1 MFKLKKKGVAP
12 DASAAAALIAIIG
25 FLIVLYILF
34 IPPEEREKILLD
46 EEELAEKEAEEISK
60 ILLSESP
67 QRLFPAEKREFEQYF
82 SAINIYV
89 GEEGMELK
97 KADSLYVFRTL
108 FTKRKINISFNVVDL
123 PNIKDALLNFYVEEG
138 KGRLI
143 VNLNGREVF
152 NKKIKKGNIDPID
165 LKGKLLE
172 GENSLEFEVSSPG
185 LLFLRRNR
193 YSLDDILVTADV
205 LRRDTQESTL
215 SFIVDSAEKDN
226 MRKVKLRYLPECV
239 EERIGPLTISINDDQ
254 LYSAVPADCNI
265 LARPIEFLPDKLL
278 VGENT
283 LKFSTT
289 KGWYLIDNIKLSSEL
304 KEVIIPVYYFEIE
317 EEDYEYVI
325 DDDANVTLYMKFI
338 DDITRKVADIT
349 VNNHLMRLDQEEI
362 EFNETINKLVEEGN
376 NAIKIEPEEV
386 LDIVE
391 LKVLLES

>member
-1 MFKLKKKGVAP
+1 MFKLKKKGAAP

-34 IPPEEREKILLD
+34 IPPEEREKILED
-46 EEELAEKEAEEISK
+46 EDEIDGREAEEISK

-67 QRLFPAEKREFEQYF
+67 QRLFPAEKREFEQDF
-82 SAINIYV
+82 SAVNIYV

-97 KADSLYVFRTL
+97 KVDSLYIYRTL
-108 FTKRKINISFNVVDL
+108 FTKRKINVSFNVVDL

-138 KGRLI
+138 KGRLMI
-143 VNLNGREVF
+143 NLNGKEVF

-165 LKGKLLE
+165 LVGKLVE

-185 LLFLRRNR
+185 LLFFRRNR
-193 YSLDDILVTADV
+193 YSLDEILVTADV
-205 LRRDTQESTL
+205 LRKDTQESIL

-239 EERIGPLTISINDDQ
+239 EQNVGPLTISINDE
-254 LYSAVPADCNI
+254 LLHSAVPADCNI

-278 VGENT
+278 VGQNE

-289 KGWYLIDNIKLSSEL
+289 DGWYLIDNIRLTSEL

-317 EEDYEYVI
+317 EEDYELVI
-325 DDDANVTLYMKFI
+325 DDEANVTLYMKFV
-338 DDITRKVADIT
+338 DDVSEKVADIT
-349 VNNHLMRLDQEEI
+349 INNHLMRLDQEEM